1 MSLSDLDTVGGRW
14 SCREYA
20 DVLQLFFGSQNASA
34 SLPNGYGQQYQLDGK
49 VLDKSHGPVRHTL

>member
-1 MSLSDLDTVGGRW
+1 MGV
-14 SCREYA
+14 CREYA
-20 DVLQLFFGSQNASA
+20 DVLQLFFATQNASA

>member
-1 MSLSDLDTVGGRW
+1 MCV
-14 SCREYA
+14 CREYA

>member
-1 MSLSDLDTVGGRW
+1 MRLTWLTPSRRLGV
-14 SCREYA
+14 CREYA
-20 DVLQLFFGSQNASA
+20 DVLQLFFATQNASA